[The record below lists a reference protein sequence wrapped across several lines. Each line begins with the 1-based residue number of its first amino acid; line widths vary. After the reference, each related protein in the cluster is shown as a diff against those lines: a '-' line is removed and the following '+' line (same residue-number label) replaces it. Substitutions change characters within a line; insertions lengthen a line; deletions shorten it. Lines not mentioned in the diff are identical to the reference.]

1 MISAEVKSQ
10 IRRLFYVSYFSM
22 NAIGEALGLHR
33 DTVSRALELDRKRR
47 KTPPSELDRFDQKIR
62 ETVEIY
68 PRLHGSRIYVMLKEQ
83 GYTGS
88 LRQLQR
94 RLGTMRPSYQERF
107 YVKKHVIAGEQAQV
121 DWGHFGKL
129 R

>member
-10 IRRLFYVSYFSM
+10 IRRLFYVSHFPM
-22 NAIGEALGLHR
+22 NAIAEALGLHR

-47 KTPPSELDRFDQKIR
+47 KTLPSELDRFDQKIR
-62 ETVEIY
+62 ETLEIY
-68 PRLHGSRIYVMLKEQ
+68 PKLHGSRIYGMLKEQ

-88 LRQLQR
+88 LRQVQR
-94 RLGTMRPSYQERF
+94 RIGTIRPSYQECR
-107 YVKKHVIAGEQAQV
+107 
-121 DWGHFGKL
+121 WS